1 MTMPPPLLQRTMLH
15 GSAIAIDGKAVLL
28 LGRSGSGKSDLALRL
43 MDRGAILIADDQVVA
58 QAEDGRLWLSAPARL
73 AGLIELRGLGVHHSQ
88 YCARAPL
95 LLGFDLDRPP
105 ERLPEIALRP
115 ISGIDVPLLPLAA
128 LEASAPIRVE
138 WAVQMMRSRGLNGFD
153 VDEPFRLSKRNV

>member
-1 MTMPPPLLQRTMLH
+1 MLH
-15 GSAIAIDGKAVLL
+15 GSAIAIDGQALLL
-28 LGRSGSGKSDLALRL
+28 LGRSGAGKSDLALRL
-43 MDRGAILIADDQVVA
+43 MDRGALLIADDQVVA

-73 AGLIELRGLGVHHSQ
+73 AGLIELRGQGVYHSR

-105 ERLPEIALRP
+105 ERLPALALHPIA
-115 ISGIDVPLLPLAA
+115 GIDVPLLPLAG

-138 WAVQMMRSRGLNGFD
+138 WAAKIMRARGPDGFD
-153 VDEPFRLSKRNV
+153 VDAPFRLSGQDA